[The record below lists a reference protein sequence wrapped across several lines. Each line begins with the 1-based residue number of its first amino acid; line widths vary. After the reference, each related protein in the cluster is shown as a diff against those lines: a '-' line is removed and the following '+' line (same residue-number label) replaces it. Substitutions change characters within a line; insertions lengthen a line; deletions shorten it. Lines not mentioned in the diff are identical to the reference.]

1 MIPGRA
7 IVLMAAIS
15 PQLVAGQPGTE
26 VVFRTVAR
34 GTESKIQARH
44 ELVARTNGSWH
55 LLWLMHSGLDTP
67 PEVDAPR
74 EMAVGVFAGTR
85 PSHAQSVQI
94 VRVTRGNGEIVVR
107 YRVQNGPAVPTSS
120 SAAPTPFH
128 IIAFTADSSQVKF
141 EEER

>member
-1 MIPGRA
+1 MISGRA
-7 IVLMAAIS
+7 IALMAALS
-15 PQLVAGQPGTE
+15 AQLSAGQPGTE

-44 ELVARTNGSWH
+44 ELVARTMGSWH

-67 PEVDAPR
+67 PDVDAPR

-85 PSHAQSVQI
+85 PPRAQSVQI
-94 VRVTRGNGEIVVR
+94 VRVMRQNGEIVVR
-107 YRVQNGPAVPTSS
+107 YRVQNGPVPAAMSS
-120 SAAPTPFH
+120 APTPFH
-128 IIAFTADSSQVKF
+128 IIAFTADTAQVKF